1 MTFVLPFIFSETDTV
16 KVASVSPPHDGN
28 PPANRFGF
36 RRISFSRWA
45 FLLTVL
51 LTVGVL
57 ACTPNL
63 AGDNV
68 GWAPVAVQFA
78 AEPGDPVRVYVA
90 AKMDG
95 DLSDLG
101 ASMGQD
107 LGDDENQVKL
117 RALDDSGSGAPQ
129 VVWTYPPLGGG
140 AGLEGVF
147 GPPAVSQELGL
158 VFVSAVDGH
167 VYALSTDT
175 GSEAA
180 GWKRAARIDPAQEPQ
195 PLISAPVLT
204 EVIRSDTGPETV
216 LLAASEDGNLYA
228 YRAATGEELPWSPFV
243 TEGKIWSTPTVL
255 NNVAY
260 FGSQDHHIY
269 AVDLREG
276 RELWRFKTG
285 GSVVADPLLFDGLVI
300 VGAFD
305 KKLYALDADDG
316 ELEWEFEGSNWFW
329 AGAVTDGETIFA
341 PAMDG
346 NVYALDSDAPLPG
359 EPKNALWQHNMAS
372 PVAATPA
379 LVPLGLVVATVDGR
393 MRLLSTNPSN
403 LVDGDVISDLLS
415 LQSSE
420 IKSPLA
426 VGAPPVSPG
435 IGADQ
440 FNLSVIR
447 RYSVFVSSDDNDDKN
462 WEVRRIAVTEGQD
475 KDELWCYDTAKH
487 KTCN

>member
-1 MTFVLPFIFSETDTV
+1 MTFVLPFIFSETDTA
-16 KVASVSPPHDGN
+16 KIASVSPPRNGN
-28 PPANRFGF
+28 PPASRFGF

-78 AEPGDPVRVYVA
+78 AEPGAQVQVRVYVA

-107 LGDDENQVKL
+107 LGNDENQVKL
-117 RALDDSGSGAPQ
+117 RALEDSGSGVPQ
-129 VVWTYPPLGGG
+129 VVWTYPPLGDGG
-140 AGLEGVF
+140 GLEGVF

-167 VYALSTDT
+167 VYAISISTDT

-285 GSVVADPLLFDGLVI
+285 GAVVADPLLFDGLVI

-316 ELEWEFEGSNWFW
+316 ELEWEFEAGNWFW

-341 PAMDG
+341 SAMDG

-393 MRLLSTNPSN
+393 MRLLSANPSN
-403 LVDGDVISDLLS
+403 LVDGEVISDLLS
-415 LQSSE
+415 LQGSE

-447 RYSVFVSSDDNDDKN
+447 RYSVFVSSDKG
-462 WEVRRIAVTEGQD
+462 EVRRIAVTEGQD